1 MGLLVREVGIG
12 GSGRDQRFA
21 QIPAA
26 VEEKDD
32 NLFGPI
38 QWFLYQR
45 VIMLRDIAVDIK
57 GAAVE
62 GRWADVAAEVM
73 AARPVRG
80 RGPSTVKAARQ
91 SLRSNLPDE
100 QERPE

>member
-62 GRWADVAAEVM
+62 GGGRSHGRQIGAW
-73 AARPVRG
+73 RG
-80 RGPSTVKAARQ
+80 AFNREGSSAKFAV
-91 SLRSNLPDE
+91 
-100 QERPE
+100 